1 MRSGSISA
9 KAGDYK
15 VREPAYQHIQSQQTG
30 ISDVLDTVK
39 ALPSFPLSPHFHH
52 CIKKYKTLED
62 GVQ

>member
-52 CIKKYKTLED
+52 CIKKL
-62 GVQ
+62 